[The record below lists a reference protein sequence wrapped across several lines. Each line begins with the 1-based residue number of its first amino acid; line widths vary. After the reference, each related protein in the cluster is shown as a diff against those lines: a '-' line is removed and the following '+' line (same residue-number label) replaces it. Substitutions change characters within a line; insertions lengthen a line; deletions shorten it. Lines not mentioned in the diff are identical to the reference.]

1 MLTLRSIN
9 LTDEEVDVKITIQ
22 FGYVLIVENSEL
34 IYEGQI
40 ESVQELL
47 DEINKRS
54 KRIQYDF
61 VAPYI

>member
-22 FGYVLIVENSEL
+22 FGYVWIVENSEL